1 MDTFGKF
8 SPCCGHGRPFR
19 EFFPFRENRSFN
31 SLLDATK
38 VYPSVINRHDSLC
51 RSAVEKLVEKY
62 TEEERYIVSGTMV
75 VLSIEQMRK

>member
-1 MDTFGKF
+1 MESFLRVADTV
-8 SPCCGHGRPFR
+8 GRF
-19 EFFPFRENRSFN
+19 ENFFPFRENRSFN
-31 SLLDATK
+31 SLLDAAK
-38 VYPSVINRHDSLC
+38 VYPSVINHHDSLC